1 MRSFRRV
8 RINFLI
14 LVLTLCFILYV
25 SLSNV
30 VVSNVLMLSWI
41 VRLLLLL
48 YFSLG
53 FLGLMLILLQR
64 SRKEALLHHI
74 VIFMLALLYVSGLFS
89 KGIYFILFD
98 NDEHTIIP
106 SMRSTAAKIMLDNT
120 GRLDVHMDPHYL
132 YPLEYLVVYMLKTI
146 VGIPYLTSYVVIFGI
161 FILALNSLI
170 ISLLINIRNVGGS
183 SIIQRLLAIGL
194 LLHLLGTFYL
204 GEYNTARSLFYLAIY
219 ILISSSLYGSSSSS
233 VVLLFLLIVGT
244 TFGSLR
250 TSIIVSL
257 LFILANAYY
266 FVKSKKI
273 VVSFI
278 TMCTIP
284 LVHMFYYG
292 SLYVKGYAD
301 YFAILTQSL
310 LNAILH
316 GFFEVKNQPLHTV
329 VRTQYPSSYVI
340 TGFLGG
346 LSFIVLLIVSY
357 ISVLVTLIRE
367 FIYIDKS
374 KYEHVD
380 KLNSSGLEKSY
391 HGIEFYKVAFITA
404 TLLFGAILGL
414 AYLLNVLGYFVIDF
428 ESMTDLLLPMPMAL
442 ILASKNLLFFNQD
455 NQKLK
460 TSLIKATNPMLATA
474 LIILLAF
481 SFFGLKLR
489 YPIICM
495 SEARL
500 MPDNSLLGVQHVS
513 KAFEFVVTRSF
524 AWLKVELSS
533 DFSMLYLTLPLR
545 SLGKNPIIAPLST
558 PSFETV
564 GGIYNSIYNS
574 GLVYILSSTED
585 NIIILDKIRLLPY

>member
-8 RINFLI
+8 RINLLI
-14 LVLTLCFILYV
+14 PVFTLCFILYV
-25 SLSNV
+25 FLSNV
-30 VVSNVLMLSWI
+30 VVSNALMLSWI

-64 SRKEALLHHI
+64 SRKETLLYHI
-74 VIFMLALLYVSGLFS
+74 VIFMLASLYVSGLFS
-89 KGIYFILFD
+89 KGIYFILF
-98 NDEHTIIP
+98 NSDEHTIIP

-120 GRLDVHMDPHYL
+120 GRLDVRMDPHYL

-170 ISLLINIRNVGGS
+170 ISLLIGIRNIGS
-183 SIIQRLLAIGL
+183 SNIIQRLLAIGL

-244 TFGSLR
+244 TLGSLR
-250 TSIIVSL
+250 TSIIASL
-257 LFILANAYY
+257 LLILASAYY
-266 FVKSKKI
+266 FAKSKKI

-278 TMCTIP
+278 TMYTIP

-310 LNAILH
+310 WNAILH
-316 GFFEVKNQPLHTV
+316 GFFETKNPPLHTV
-329 VRTQYPSSYVI
+329 ARTQYPNSYVI

-346 LSFIVLLIVSY
+346 LSFIVLLVVSY

-367 FIYIDKS
+367 FIYLN
-374 KYEHVD
+374 
-380 KLNSSGLEKSY
+380 KLNSSGLERSY
-391 HGIEFYKVAFITA
+391 HGIKSYKVVFITA
-404 TLLFGAILGL
+404 TLLSGAILGL

-428 ESMTDLLLPMPMAL
+428 ESMTDFLLPMPMAL
-442 ILASKNLLFFNQD
+442 TLATEKPVVFNQD

-460 TSLIKATNPMLATA
+460 TSLIKATNPKLATA
-474 LIILLAF
+474 LIILLAL

-524 AWLKVELSS
+524 PWLKVELSS
-533 DFSMLYLTLPLR
+533 DFSMLYLTLPLM
-545 SLGKNPIIAPLST
+545 SLGKNPIIAPLSI
-558 PSFETV
+558 PSLETV
-564 GGIYNSIYNS
+564 SSIYNS
-574 GLVYILSSTED
+574 GLVYILSFTED
-585 NIIILDKIRLLPY
+585 SIIILDKIRLLPY